1 MSADFTVLWH
11 AYGPATEVPGW
22 LADVTL
28 GGRAA
33 RRGLRELWGTVV
45 RQDAVYSCTPAVVPF
60 LADVVADDGAE
71 PAVRAEVALMLA
83 QIAANGV
90 PSDAPDLAG
99 RARSAVAA
107 EFHRLLHPLA
117 RGPAAVRAALV
128 AVCATVP
135 GLPARAV
142 LLLDQLTG
150 SPDREL
156 ADAARVALLL
166 AGGRITGA
174 TLDALTDPGF
184 PDEREPPV
192 RAAAFVRDRC
202 LLAVARALPVSPERE
217 R

>member
-1 MSADFTVLWH
+1 M
-11 AYGPATEVPGW
+11 
-22 LADVTL
+22 
-28 GGRAA
+28 
-33 RRGLRELWGTVV
+33 V

-99 RARSAVAA
+99 RARSAVAE
-107 EFHRLLHPLA
+107 EFPRLLHPLA

-142 LLLDQLTG
+142 VLLEELTG

-166 AGGRITGA
+166 AGDRISRA

-184 PDEREPPV
+184 PDEREPRGAGGRLRPGPLPAGGGPGPAGQPGSGALTGLTV
-192 RAAAFVRDRC
+192 LTAATGTG
-202 LLAVARALPVSPERE
+202 P
-217 R
+217 